1 MALNEA
7 DEKVVQEVLAYAHG
21 DERRI
26 IAGLCAHLAH
36 VRDKARR
43 VHLWCT
49 IPQVCR
55 RRLQRART
63 ANERQ
68 RFTITEAMRKE
79 AAERDLHDRFTLGQ
93 DY

>member
-1 MALNEA
+1 MALTEA

-49 IPQVCR
+49 VPQVCKR
-55 RRLQRART
+55 RIERARV
-63 ANERQ
+63 ANERIS
-68 RFTITEAMRKE
+68 FSITEVMRKE
-79 AAERDLHDRFTLGQ
+79 AAERDFHDRLTLGQ